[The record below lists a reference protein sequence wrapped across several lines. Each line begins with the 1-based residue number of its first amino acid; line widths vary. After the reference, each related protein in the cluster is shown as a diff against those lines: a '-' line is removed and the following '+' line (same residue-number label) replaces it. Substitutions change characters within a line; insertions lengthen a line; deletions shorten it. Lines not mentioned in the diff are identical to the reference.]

1 MQESKE
7 ITREQQIEKLTSARI
22 KLHRL
27 STLLDDAFTI
37 PGTSIRIGWDG
48 LIGLIPVVG
57 DFLGAFLSLFI
68 VVQGIRLKV
77 PKLVLIRMLCNI
89 AVELLAGMIPILGDL
104 FDISWRAN
112 KKNYAL
118 IERHIY
124 QELQDQELQ
133 AFGTHQALPSTTEP
147 ISEQIPLLLVGL
159 ILAALI
165 ILIIFKLNTGNLL
178 TLDQLTKIVSEY
190 SSASFD
196 TH

>member
-124 QELQDQELQ
+124 QELQ